1 MKNGPQTRLSGRSD
15 LSLSGTGP
23 PPARVRRLWIVVV
36 LLLATGIGCVDTSRP
51 EMDDHVLMLRIR
63 DFEAKL
69 AEQSDAQGHIAL
81 AGLAEEMLHRHVRV
95 RSATVV
101 AVYERGDD
109 WSTRPFFG
117 FDYVEAHY
125 VRLADLDPEFH
136 RQLKGNRHW
145 ASVACTTDD
154 RQLMFELAMDPETHA
169 DLRPGQLVSFTC
181 EVAGIIRGKT
191 VYSRLLTMDR

>member
-15 LSLSGTGP
+15 LSLTGTGP

-36 LLLATGIGCVDTSRP
+36 LLLATGIGCVDKSRA
-51 EMDDHVLMLRIR
+51 EIDDHALMLRIR
-63 DFEAKL
+63 AFEAKV
-69 AEQSDAQGHIAL
+69 AGKSDAQKLAAL
-81 AGLAEEMLHRHVRV
+81 AGFADEMLHRHVRV

-109 WSTRPFFG
+109 WNTRPFFG
-117 FDYVEAHY
+117 FDYVEANY
-125 VRLADLDPEFH
+125 VRLADLDPTFD
-136 RQLKGNRHW
+136 RQLKGNRYW
-145 ASVACTTDD
+145 ASVACIPDD

-169 DLRPGQLVSFTC
+169 GLRPGQHVSFTC